1 MNQESRRLAALAVAL
16 LLLGVAV
23 KFSWDWIS
31 PLPVNSRPAEV
42 PGPGMP
48 GAAAAD
54 VSANAGAAV
63 ETTTASPARP
73 EPGPVTGVAPENPP
87 LPVAEP
93 AAVAPASR
101 FRVGLDSDSVHFNE
115 VVVLL
120 NSPDGYQSFL
130 AHAGPYLTGRIPE
143 LLAVRLRGATA
154 KELDVLLDTAFP
166 QPELEIFNADL
177 NWKMTLANALSPFG
191 PPVAQPVDVRRIVG
205 ITHEVLQPPRP
216 LEAPY
221 QIDNTRW
228 GAGMSLALLD
238 TGVAENTTPLRGR
251 LSLVDIGWGTMPD
264 DRHGTALAVVAAGS
278 RDLAR
283 GYMGISP
290 AARILG
296 VRVTAADGFS
306 DVFSVA
312 QGIVAAVNAGANIIA
327 VSPTSPYPA
336 AVLTRAV
343 AYATANPAVA
353 VAAARAEDLR
363 PSWPAMTAGA
373 FSVIAFDDLG
383 APVGPDGSTLRIERA
398 PTVIVPSVPGPD
410 LAALWVR
417 LDTGPA
423 SATTMA
429 AAMTAV
435 FSLFPASTPAQV
447 WTALHQFSEDAS
459 FALRPEGEGF
469 RQVFFRWLSA
479 SDGAGDENAAATVPA
494 PAPAGTGTAD
504 ATQLAGFLPGTP
516 ALDPSTGRPRV
527 TVIRTGPPTGAT
539 RGSTP
544 TAGRAGAR
552 GAPAAG
558 GGE

>member
-1 MNQESRRLAALAVAL
+1 MNQESRRLATLAAAL

-23 KFSWDWIS
+23 KFSWDGIS
-31 PLPVNSRPAEV
+31 PLPLQSRPADAPE
-42 PGPGMP
+42 PALP
-48 GAAAAD
+48 AAAAAE
-54 VSANAGAAV
+54 VSANPGAMAEATNPPAV
-63 ETTTASPARP
+63 RLES
-73 EPGPVTGVAPENPP
+73 GPMTVIAPENPP
-87 LPVAEP
+87 LPAIVPTPVE
-93 AAVAPASR
+93 PASR
-101 FRVGLDSDSVHFNE
+101 FRVSLDSESVHFNE
-115 VVVLL
+115 AVVLL

-130 AHAGPYLTGRIPE
+130 AHAGPYLAGRIPE

-154 KELDVLLDTAFP
+154 RELDVLLDTAFP

-177 NWKMTLANALSPFG
+177 NWKMTLANALSAFG

-205 ITHEVLQPPRP
+205 ITHEVLQPPQP

-312 QGIVAAVNAGANIIA
+312 QGIVAAVNAGANVIS

-336 AVLTRAV
+336 AVLSRAV
-343 AYATANPAVA
+343 AYAAASANAV
-353 VAAARAEDLR
+353 VVAARAEDLR

-373 FSVIAFDDLG
+373 FSVIAFDDLE

-417 LDTGPA
+417 LDAGPA

-429 AAMTAV
+429 AAATAV
-435 FSLFPASTPAQV
+435 LSLFSASTPVQV

-459 FALRPEGEGF
+459 FSLRPEGEGF
-469 RQVFFRWLSA
+469 RQVFFRWLLAADS
-479 SDGAGDENAAATVPA
+479 AGDENAAATVPA

-504 ATQLAGFLPGTP
+504 ATQLAGFLPGTT

-527 TVIRTGPPTGAT
+527 TVIRTGPAAGAT
-539 RGSTP
+539 RGGTP
-544 TAGRAGAR
+544 TTGRASAR
-552 GAPAAG
+552 GGVATG
-558 GGE
+558 SE